1 MCRDI
6 KIKNKKI
13 DRLIKIVLIVSC
25 PFLTFI
31 LSNRFNK
38 IHILIGLVLSFLIFG
53 FIVYKKV
60 SIKKINIIKFIIS
73 IFVSLYMIKN
83 FLKYLYSNLILL
95 KLVIYKMFHFHF
107 SDYLIKSILG
117 LLALPITIYFVYIF
131 IEYVVPKIKTFFKE
145 LSSTEKVYLKFI
157 VVIAIF
163 LSVFI
168 TCCTTIYSKPFLNN
182 EYKTNVIYSS
192 DSAILT
198 SKDTY
203 FNVSFSENDIR
214 QPLFGIFS
222 LPFSVPAKMLSDY
235 CFFLPD
241 GYAYEIILTIIQ
253 FILLGISTIMIS
265 RIMNLKEKDKKYLYL
280 LFSVSFPYILFS
292 FILEQY
298 VIGLFYLILALYTYY
313 KRPDKINYMY
323 VGAVGTMLTSG
334 VIFPL
339 IIKFKNLKHW
349 LKSVFKCFL
358 SFMSILIIGGQ
369 FPQILSLNTTINFLM
384 KYTGKNIS
392 FNVKLNQFT
401 EFVKG
406 IFIAS
411 KGKISNIREGYLSY
425 QLLDAKN
432 LCLIGIVI
440 LIVCFIG
447 FVLNRKEK
455 FVKLSF
461 LWILFS
467 VFVLLIVGWGSTENG
482 LTLYSLYFSWSY
494 LVLYFV
500 FIKKIFKKDILFK
513 IVILGSCLIMFWF
526 NINEFINILMFGIK
540 YYPVVL

>member
-1 MCRDI
+1 M
-6 KIKNKKI
+6 
-13 DRLIKIVLIVSC
+13 LICVW
-25 PFLTFI
+25 
-31 LSNRFNK
+31 
-38 IHILIGLVLSFLIFG
+38 
-53 FIVYKKV
+53 
-60 SIKKINIIKFIIS
+60 
-73 IFVSLYMIKN
+73 
-83 FLKYLYSNLILL
+83 
-95 KLVIYKMFHFHF
+95 
-107 SDYLIKSILG
+107 
-117 LLALPITIYFVYIF
+117 
-131 IEYVVPKIKTFFKE
+131 KT
-145 LSSTEKVYLKFI
+145 
-157 VVIAIF
+157 
-163 LSVFI
+163 
-168 TCCTTIYSKPFLNN
+168 
-182 EYKTNVIYSS
+182 
-192 DSAILT
+192 
-198 SKDTY
+198 
-203 FNVSFSENDIR
+203 
-214 QPLFGIFS
+214 
-222 LPFSVPAKMLSDY
+222 
-235 CFFLPD
+235 
-241 GYAYEIILTIIQ
+241 
-253 FILLGISTIMIS
+253 
-265 RIMNLKEKDKKYLYL
+265 
-280 LFSVSFPYILFS
+280 
-292 FILEQY
+292 
-298 VIGLFYLILALYTYY
+298 
-313 KRPDKINYMY
+313 DKINYMY